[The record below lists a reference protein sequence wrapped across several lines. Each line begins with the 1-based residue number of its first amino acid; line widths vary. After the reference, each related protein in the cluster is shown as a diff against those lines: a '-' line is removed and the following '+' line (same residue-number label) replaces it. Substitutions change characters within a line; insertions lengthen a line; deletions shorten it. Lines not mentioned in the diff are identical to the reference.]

1 MYRTLYN
8 VCSVVAHCWI
18 CIRHIILQLMNSTIR
33 SRKTRRGVIGI
44 ESAIVMIAFVIV
56 AAALAFVVLNMGFS
70 TTQKAKTAIS
80 SSVAES
86 SSALEIAGKVTG
98 IGYVSGGVLNATVIP
113 IKVAG
118 GGDAVSLDP
127 ALTDI
132 KYYSNTIR
140 YDNIYK
146 SACVLTS
153 SAYTTV
159 SSAVDAAVTAG
170 CTDQNAVNGTKASAP
185 TTTQAIVYWDVNKNS
200 NSILD
205 QGEHANLVIQY
216 QSTDRPAQLDNIKAE
231 VVLPTGSALTV
242 ERQVP
247 AVTTQIVDLG

>member
-1 MYRTLYN
+1 MK
-8 VCSVVAHCWI
+8 
-18 CIRHIILQLMNSTIR
+18 STT

-80 SSVAES
+80 SSVTES

-113 IKVAG
+113 LKVAG

-127 ALTDI
+127 LLTDV
-132 KYYSNTIR
+132 KYYSNTVR
-140 YDNIYK
+140 YDNIYGVGCALG
-146 SACVLTS
+146 SQGNILNATHAAWLAMQVAQSCTNHS
-153 SAYTTV
+153 SLPSEGDNIAP
-159 SSAVDAAVTAG
+159 SL
-170 CTDQNAVNGTKASAP
+170 TKA
-185 TTTQAIVYWDVNKNS
+185 IIYFDVNKN
-200 NSILD
+200 NNNILD
-205 QGEHANLVIQY
+205 VGEHAELLIMYKVG
-216 QSTDRPAQLDNIKAE
+216 DRPAQLDNIKAE
-231 VVLPTGSALTV
+231 IVVPTGSALTV

-247 AVTTQIVDLG
+247 AVTTQIVDMS

>member
-1 MYRTLYN
+1 VDNTIP
-8 VCSVVAHCWI
+8 WI
-18 CIRHIILQLMNSTIR
+18 SLVMKSTTR

-86 SSALEIAGKVTG
+86 SSALEISGKVTG
-98 IGYVSGGVLNATVIP
+98 IGYVGGSVLNATVIP

-132 KYYSNTIR
+132 KYYSDTVR

-146 SACVLTS
+146 SSCVLS
-153 SAYTTV
+153 SATYTDV
-159 SSAVDAAVTAG
+159 SSAVNAAMTSG
-170 CTDQNAVNGTKASAP
+170 CVNQNAVNGTKASP
-185 TTTQAIVYWDVNKNS
+185 STTTQAIVYWDLNKN
-200 NSILD
+200 NNDILD
-205 QGEHANLVIQY
+205 QGEHANIVIQY
-216 QSTDRPAQLDNIKAE
+216 KSADRPAQLDNIKAE

-247 AVTTQIVDLG
+247 AITTSVVDLG

>member
-1 MYRTLYN
+1 MK
-8 VCSVVAHCWI
+8 
-18 CIRHIILQLMNSTIR
+18 STIR

-80 SSVAES
+80 SSVTES
-86 SSALEIAGKVTG
+86 SSALEISGKVTG

-113 IKVAG
+113 LKVAG

-127 ALTDI
+127 LLTDV
-132 KYYSNTIR
+132 KYYSNTVR

-146 SACVLTS
+146 SACVLPTGT
-153 SAYTTV
+153 YNDV
-159 SSAVDAAVTAG
+159 SSAVSAAVTAG
-170 CTDQNAVNGTKASAP
+170 CVTQNPVNGTTASAP
-185 TTTQAIVYWDVNKNS
+185 TTTQAIVYWDVNKN
-200 NSILD
+200 NNNILD
-205 QGEHANLVIQY
+205 IGEHAELLIMFKDA
-216 QSTDRPAQLDNIKAE
+216 DRPGQLDNMKAE
-231 VVLPTGSALTV
+231 IVVPTGSALTV

-247 AVTTQIVDLG
+247 AITTQIVDMG

>member
-1 MYRTLYN
+1 
-8 VCSVVAHCWI
+8 
-18 CIRHIILQLMNSTIR
+18 MNSTIR

-70 TTQKAKTAIS
+70 TTQKAKSAIT

-86 SSALEIAGKVTG
+86 SSALEISGKVTG
-98 IGYVSGGVLNATVIP
+98 IGFVSGGTLNATVIP
-113 IKVAG
+113 LKVAG

-127 ALTDI
+127 ALADI
-132 KYYSNTIR
+132 KYYSNTVR

-146 SACVLTS
+146 STCVLTS
-153 SAYTTV
+153 TAYTTV
-159 SSAVDAAVTAG
+159 TSAVDAAVTAG
-170 CTDQNAVNGTKASAP
+170 CTNSDAVNGTKAVAP
-185 TTTQAIVYWDVNKNS
+185 SSTQAIVYWDVNKN
-200 NSILD
+200 NNAILD

-216 QSTDRPAQLDNIKAE
+216 KSADRPAQLDNIKAE

-247 AVTTQIVDLG
+247 AVTTSVVDLG

>member
-1 MYRTLYN
+1 
-8 VCSVVAHCWI
+8 
-18 CIRHIILQLMNSTIR
+18 MNSTR

-80 SSVAES
+80 SSVTES

-98 IGYVSGGVLNATVIP
+98 IGYVSGSVLNATVIP
-113 IKVAG
+113 LKVAG

-127 ALTDI
+127 ALADI
-132 KYYSNTIR
+132 KYYSNTVR

-153 SAYTTV
+153 TAYTTV

-170 CTDQNAVNGTKASAP
+170 CTDKDAVKWNNSSCTNYYTGNR
-185 TTTQAIVYWDVNKNS
+185 ILGCYKNN

-216 QSTDRPAQLDNIKAE
+216 KSADRPAQLDNIKAE

-247 AVTTQIVDLG
+247 AVTTTVVDLG

>member
-1 MYRTLYN
+1 
-8 VCSVVAHCWI
+8 
-18 CIRHIILQLMNSTIR
+18 MNSTIR

-98 IGYVSGGVLNATVIP
+98 IGYVSGNVLNATVIP
-113 IKVAG
+113 LKVAG

-127 ALTDI
+127 ALADI
-132 KYYSNTIR
+132 KYYSNTVR

-146 SACVLTS
+146 SACMIS
-153 SAYTTV
+153 SGTYTDV
-159 SSAVDAAVTAG
+159 SSAVNAAKTAG
-170 CTDQNAVNGTKASAP
+170 CVDQNAVNGTLAHAS
-185 TTTQAIVYWDVNKNS
+185 TTTQAIVYFDVNKNS
-200 NSILD
+200 NAILD

-216 QSTDRPAQLDNIKAE
+216 KSADRPAQLDDIKAE
-231 VVLPTGSALTV
+231 IVLPTGSALTV

-247 AVTTQIVDLG
+247 AITTQIVDLG

>member
-1 MYRTLYN
+1 MKHDLKTR
-8 VCSVVAHCWI
+8 
-18 CIRHIILQLMNSTIR
+18 R
-33 SRKTRRGVIGI
+33 TRRGVIGI

-80 SSVAES
+80 SSVTES

-98 IGYVSGGVLNATVIP
+98 FGDISSANMNATVIP
-113 IKVAG
+113 LKVAG

-127 ALTDI
+127 ALTDV
-132 KYYSNTIR
+132 KYYSNTVR

-146 SACVLTS
+146 SACMLS
-153 SAYTTV
+153 SATYTDV
-159 SSAVDAAVTAG
+159 SSAVNAAKTAG
-170 CTDQNAVNGTKASAP
+170 CVDQNAVNGTGNHPTAS
-185 TTTQAIVYWDVNKNS
+185 TTTQAIVYFDVNKN
-200 NSILD
+200 NNAILD
-205 QGEHANLVIQY
+205 QGEHANMVIQY
-216 QSTDRPAQLDNIKAE
+216 KSADRPAQLDNIKAE

-247 AVTTQIVDLG
+247 AITTSVVDLG

>member
-1 MYRTLYN
+1 MKAA
-8 VCSVVAHCWI
+8 V
-18 CIRHIILQLMNSTIR
+18 R

-80 SSVAES
+80 SSVTES

-98 IGYVSGGVLNATVIP
+98 FGDIPKSQLNATIIP
-113 IKVAG
+113 LKVAG

-132 KYYSNTIR
+132 KYYSDTVR

-146 SACVLTS
+146 STCVLPSTS
-153 SAYTTV
+153 YTTV

-170 CTDQNAVNGTKASAP
+170 CTNQDAVNGTKASAP
-185 TTTQAIVYWDVNKNS
+185 SSTQAIVYWDVNKN
-200 NSILD
+200 NNNILD

-216 QSTDRPAQLDNIKAE
+216 KSADRPQQLDNIKAE
-231 VVLPTGSALTV
+231 IVLPTGSALTV

-247 AVTTQIVDLG
+247 AITTSVVDLG